1 MRALGRI
8 IVEIRD
14 MSGYLRGG
22 KGHQPSTQFAA
33 KTLDYPG
40 KRGMPIDRID
50 AHSLRA
56 GDAKALSLSGF
67 SEYQIQTMGRWRSET
82 Y

>member
-1 MRALGRI
+1 MAI
-8 IVEIRD
+8 YVVAKD
-14 MSGYLRGG
+14 MSQAL
-22 KGHQPSTQFAA
+22 KFAA

-40 KRGMPIDRID
+40 KQSMPIDRID

-67 SEYQIQTMGRWRSET
+67 SEYQIQKMGRWRSET